1 MSDEKQARFRQAY
14 LEIFKSTLDATTSAT
29 TPYQKA
35 VDYLNEQYDKFNI
48 TNEARLKN
56 ISSIL
61 ANITVS
67 FTAQAMAQAM
77 ELAYRELTFD
87 EEMKGLK
94 EQTKNAQLKNEEL
107 ERGMNDRLT
116 GLKKQ
121 NDLIDA
127 QIQKL
132 KDETELAKSQKQ
144 AIDKQVKDNR
154 VIKATSTLGGFISE
168 NQVGRMIVPADMTR
182 IFFDMIFGLVKEDLP
197 DLTKPSKFEMEE
209 RK

>member
-1 MSDEKQARFRQAY
+1 MSGEKQARFRQAY

-29 TPYQKA
+29 TPYQKV

-94 EQTKNAQLKNEEL
+94 EQTKNAKLKNEEL
-107 ERGMNDRLT
+107 ERGMN
-116 GLKKQ
+116 
-121 NDLIDA
+121 
-127 QIQKL
+127 
-132 KDETELAKSQKQ
+132 ETELAKSQKQ

-168 NQVGRMIVPADMTR
+168 NQAGGMIVPADMTR
-182 IFFDMIFGLVKEDLP
+182 TFFDMIFGLVKEDLP
-197 DLTKPSKFEMEE
+197 DLTKPSKFEMEK

>member
-1 MSDEKQARFRQAY
+1 MSYEKQARFRQAY

-29 TPYQKA
+29 TPYQKV

-94 EQTKNAQLKNEEL
+94 EQTKNARLKNEEL

-168 NQVGRMIVPADMTR
+168 NQAGGMIVPADMTKV
-182 IFFDMIFGLVKEDLP
+182 FFDMLSGLVKEDLP
-197 DLTKPSKFEMEE
+197 GLGKPAKFDMEK

>member
-1 MSDEKQARFRQAY
+1 MSDEKQIRFRQTY
-14 LEIFKSTLDATTSAT
+14 LDIFKSTLDATTSAT
-29 TPYQKA
+29 TPYQKV

-94 EQTKNAQLKNEEL
+94 EQTKTARLKNEEL
-107 ERGMNDRLT
+107 EKGMPDRLT

-121 NDLIDA
+121 NELIDA
-127 QIQKL
+127 QIKKL
-132 KDETELAKSQKQ
+132 SDETALAKSQKE
-144 AIDKQVKDNR
+144 AIDRQVKDNR

-168 NQVGRMIVPADMTR
+168 NQAGGMIVPADMTR
-182 IFFDMIFGLVKEDLP
+182 TFFDMAFGLIKEDLP
-197 DLTKPSKFEMEE
+197 SLTKPTKFEMEK